1 MWLKAIRFS
10 EDDVL
15 VLADLHLHPSWMCWL
30 VLHSLGDTGVYKHIG
45 LAELVCVDFLTC
57 DVEHVPQ
64 CLSKPVPL
72 RGGHQSCCLLALSS
86 LKQL

>member
-57 DVEHVPQ
+57 DVEHVP
-64 CLSKPVPL
+64 LSA
-72 RGGHQSCCLLALSS
+72 LAS
-86 LKQL
+86 LFPSEVDIRAAVCWL